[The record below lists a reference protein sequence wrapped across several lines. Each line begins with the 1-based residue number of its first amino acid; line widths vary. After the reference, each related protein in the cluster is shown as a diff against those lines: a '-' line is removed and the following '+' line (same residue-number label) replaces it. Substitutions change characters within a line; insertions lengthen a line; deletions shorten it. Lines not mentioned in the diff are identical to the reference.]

1 VGRTGPRSDDPV
13 QRSGEQG
20 VAPAVSSESWV
31 AEVDPRVP
39 VMSGPVPDPV
49 RMGAAAANEATVVI
63 EAYDAWQRDIHAFL
77 RGATRDAE
85 TAEDLTQETFI
96 RLLREVRA
104 GRTPDNVRAW
114 LYTVAANL
122 VTSRGRRLAVAERFK
137 AVLAFRGTGD
147 DPEQDTIRAE
157 RRELVQRG
165 LDRLPVD
172 ARTALL
178 LSAHGFSGR
187 EIARLLGRSEGAT
200 RSLLTRA
207 RIRLR
212 ERLAEL
218 DPDAGSDR

>member
-1 VGRTGPRSDDPV
+1 
-13 QRSGEQG
+13 
-20 VAPAVSSESWV
+20 VSSEGWV
-31 AEVDPRVP
+31 AEVDPRIP
-39 VMSGPVPDPV
+39 IMAGPRPSHAHAGRTAEDA
-49 RMGAAAANEATVVI
+49 GAAVV

-85 TAEDLTQETFI
+85 TAQDLTQETFI
-96 RLLREVRA
+96 RLLREVQA

-137 AVLAFRGTGD
+137 AVLAIRGSGVG
-147 DPEQDTIRAE
+147 PEDQTLRAE

-165 LDRLPVD
+165 LERLPVD
-172 ARTALL
+172 DRTALL

-187 EIARLLGRSEGAT
+187 EIARLLGRTEGAT

-207 RIRLR
+207 RSRLR
-212 ERLAEL
+212 ERLLEL
-218 DPDAGSDR
+218 DPDASRPMDEHDR

>member
-1 VGRTGPRSDDPV
+1 V
-13 QRSGEQG
+13 QRSDEPG
-20 VAPAVSSESWV
+20 VAPVVSSQSWV
-31 AEVDPRVP
+31 TEVDPRSPAMTGPHTGTVRIDR
-39 VMSGPVPDPV
+39 SGVDAGPIVV
-49 RMGAAAANEATVVI
+49 EAF
-63 EAYDAWQRDIHAFL
+63 DAFQRDIHAFL

-85 TAEDLTQETFI
+85 TAEDLTQETFM

-114 LYTVAANL
+114 LYAVATNL

-137 AVLAFRGTGD
+137 AVLAIRDVGD
-147 DPEQDTIRAE
+147 DPAHDLLRAE
-157 RRELVQRG
+157 RRALVQRG

-187 EIARLLGRSEGAT
+187 EIAQLLGRTEGAT

-218 DPDAGSDR
+218 DPDAGLDR

>member
-1 VGRTGPRSDDPV
+1 MTGPRSGSARID
-13 QRSGEQG
+13 R
-20 VAPAVSSESWV
+20 PALD
-31 AEVDPRVP
+31 AGTLIVD
-39 VMSGPVPDPV
+39 
-49 RMGAAAANEATVVI
+49 
-63 EAYDAWQRDIHAFL
+63 AYDTFQRDIHAFL

-85 TAEDLTQETFI
+85 TAEDLTQETFV

-122 VTSRGRRLAVAERFK
+122 VTSRGRRMVVAERFK
-137 AVLAFRGTGD
+137 SILADRGVGE
-147 DPEQDTIRAE
+147 DPAHDLVRSE
-157 RRELVQRG
+157 RRALVQRG
-165 LDRLPVD
+165 LDQLPVD

-187 EIARLLGRSEGAT
+187 EIARILGRTEGAT

-212 ERLAEL
+212 ERLMEL
-218 DPDAGSDR
+218 DPDVGVHR